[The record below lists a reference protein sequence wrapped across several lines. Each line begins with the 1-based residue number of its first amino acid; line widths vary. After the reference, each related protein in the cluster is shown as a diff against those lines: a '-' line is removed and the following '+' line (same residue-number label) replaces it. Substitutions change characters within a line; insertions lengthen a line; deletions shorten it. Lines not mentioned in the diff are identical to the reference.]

1 MMSLAPIVLFVYNRP
16 HLTLRTLQSLSLN
29 DWANE
34 SELIIYADGPKN
46 NASAR
51 QIESIK
57 EVRKV
62 IRSKQWCKNVSF
74 VESEHNKGLA
84 NSIINGVSEVINQ
97 YGSIIVIEDDVVLS
111 RYFLRF
117 MNEGLEKY
125 EDEPRV
131 LSLGS
136 WNYYHHDAPADTYF
150 IRLPDTIAW
159 ATWKRAWMHF
169 ESDAHKLYQQLQKR
183 DLMHAFNLNGNFGY
197 EHMLKQQLEGKVNSW
212 AIRLTATAFIHNT
225 LTLYP
230 SRSLS
235 KHIGF
240 GSDSTHVKSADYNRD
255 LALAESPIQL
265 EDITLV
271 NDQSAIDAFIHFEK
285 HIRPLK
291 TSYKKYFVH
300 LAKKLI
306 TTAWWKKP

>member
-1 MMSLAPIVLFVYNRP
+1 MTSPAPIVLFVYNRP
-16 HLTLRTLQSLSLN
+16 HLTLRTLQSLFLN
-29 DWANE
+29 DGANE
-34 SELIIYADGPKN
+34 SELIIYADGPKDK
-46 NASAR
+46 ASAK

-57 EVRKV
+57 EVRNV
-62 IRSKQWCKNVSF
+62 IRSKQWCKKVSF
-74 VESEHNKGLA
+74 IEFEHNNGLA

-125 EDEPRV
+125 KDEPGV

-136 WNYYHHDAPADTYF
+136 WNYYHHHAPADTYF

-159 ATWKRAWMHF
+159 ATWKRAWQNF
-169 ESDAHKLYQQLQKR
+169 ESDANKLFQQLQEK
-183 DLMHAFNLNGNFGY
+183 DLMHAFNLNGSFGY
-197 EHMLKQQLEGKVNSW
+197 ERMLKQQLEGKVNSW

-255 LALAESPIQL
+255 LVLAEYPIQL
-265 EDITLV
+265 DDIALV
-271 NDQSAIDAFIHFEK
+271 NDQSAIEAFIHFEK

-300 LAKKLI
+300 LAKNLV
-306 TTAWWKKP
+306 TTVWWKKP